1 MNIDWT
7 AHYSPPGS
15 AIRCFEC
22 NSHLNPNCSMAIP
35 PNALSVEC
43 GDHKHGVS
51 YTFCRK
57 ITQVIEFSVN
67 NCKCGM
73 CGRNKW
79 TCVLGVTLR
88 ASPRLILSIRST
100 LIRNSVLLLYRSTNH
115 TVPPD
120 SRVIRG
126 CGWDD
131 SAYKNKCY
139 QRSGFGGRLEV
150 CACELDN
157 CNGAVSLKSINSVLG
172 FLCPL
177 AIWAAF
183 TRFF

>member
-1 MNIDWT
+1 MNI
-7 AHYSPPGS
+7 PPDS
-15 AIRCFEC
+15 
-22 NSHLNPNCSMAIP
+22 
-35 PNALSVEC
+35 LSVEC

-67 NCKCGM
+67 NRKCQRIWGAQ
-73 CGRNKW
+73 NII
-79 TCVLGVTLR
+79 LLSATLQLCH
-88 ASPRLILSIRST
+88 SKVNLIQSRILFPPIQFVSI
-100 LIRNSVLLLYRSTNH
+100 
-115 TVPPD
+115 VPPD

-150 CACELDN
+150 CACANDN
-157 CNGAVSLKSINSVLG
+157 CNGAVSVQSINSVMG
-172 FLCPL
+172 VLCPL
-177 AIWAAF
+177 VILAVF

>member
-1 MNIDWT
+1 
-7 AHYSPPGS
+7 
-15 AIRCFEC
+15 
-22 NSHLNPNCSMAIP
+22 MAVP
-35 PNALSVEC
+35 PNTLSVEC

-67 NCKCGM
+67 N
-73 CGRNKW
+73 
-79 TCVLGVTLR
+79 L
-88 ASPRLILSIRST
+88 
-100 LIRNSVLLLYRSTNH
+100 
-115 TVPPD
+115 PPD

-157 CNGAVSLKSINSVLG
+157 CNGAVSLKSINSILG